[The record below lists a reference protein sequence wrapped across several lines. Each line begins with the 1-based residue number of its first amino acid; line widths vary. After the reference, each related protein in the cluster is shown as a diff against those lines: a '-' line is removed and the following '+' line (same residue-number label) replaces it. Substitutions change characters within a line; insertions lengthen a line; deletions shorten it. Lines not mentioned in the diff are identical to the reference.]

1 MFTFLAAASLPEV
14 TGFEVEFDTNTND
27 YKITVTGI
35 GFTDTSDQI
44 DFMLAGEKQSV
55 LSASS
60 TEVVVNVDSVKA
72 GLVSNSMDLYF
83 SVGIPN
89 GYTELLTGAIFSP
102 KFLQLNINSISEA
115 GSTIQAT
122 IKGVGVS
129 DEITL
134 IDSAS

>member
-1 MFTFLAAASLPEV
+1 
-14 TGFEVEFDTNTND
+14 
-27 YKITVTGI
+27 
-35 GFTDTSDQI
+35 
-44 DFMLAGEKQSV
+44 MLAGEKQSV